1 LPKRELVA
9 FEPGLLTR
17 MESALGDRTL
27 MERIKDGETCA
38 LDEML
43 RRYWLSLV
51 SYADHLVSDP
61 DLAEDVVQQVVVR
74 FWDQRSSWVP
84 SDRLAGFLYQATR
97 HACLNELDKRRV
109 RRRWAK
115 RQRTSATR
123 RPATPLELMERAEL
137 REVLTKAVDALPARR
152 REVFVLARF
161 HGRSYRDIGDI
172 MHISPQTVANQVSA
186 AVRDLRRRLRPELA
200 KFLPDPDA

>member
-1 LPKRELVA
+1 MA
-9 FEPGLLTR
+9 FEPRLLTG
-17 MESALGDRTL
+17 MESALGDRPL
-27 MERIKDGETCA
+27 MERIKDGDTCA
-38 LDEML
+38 LEEVL
-43 RRYWLSLV
+43 RRYRLSLV

-97 HACLNELDKRRV
+97 HTCLNELDKRRV

-115 RQRTSATR
+115 RQRMSEAKRAT
-123 RPATPLELMERAEL
+123 TPLELAERAEL
-137 REVLTKAVDALPARR
+137 REVLTKAVDALPPRR

-161 HGRSYRDIGDI
+161 HGRSYRDIADI
-172 MHISPQTVANQVSA
+172 MDISPQTVANQVSA
-186 AVRDLRRRLRPELA
+186 AVRDLRRRLRPEMA
-200 KFLPDPDA
+200 KFLPDPRA

>member
-1 LPKRELVA
+1 MAL
-9 FEPGLLTR
+9 EPRLLTR
-17 MESALGDRTL
+17 MESALEDRTL
-27 MERIKDGETCA
+27 MERIKDGNTCA
-38 LDEML
+38 LEEML
-43 RRYWLSLV
+43 GRYWLSLV

-97 HACLNELDKRRV
+97 HACLNELDKQRV

-123 RPATPLELMERAEL
+123 RPTTPLELAERAEL
-137 REVLTKAVDALPARR
+137 REVLTKAVDALPPRR

-200 KFLPDPDA
+200 KFLPDPDS